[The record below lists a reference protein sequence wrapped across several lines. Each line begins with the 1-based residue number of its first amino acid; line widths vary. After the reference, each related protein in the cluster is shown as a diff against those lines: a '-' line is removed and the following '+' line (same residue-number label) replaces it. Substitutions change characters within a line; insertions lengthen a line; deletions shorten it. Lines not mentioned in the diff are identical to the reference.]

1 MEEVELQIQRRFL
14 VGGSRGKRPVS
25 VDNGL
30 VARGASMRGNLV
42 GGDDDEECDIA
53 FV

>member
-1 MEEVELQIQRRFL
+1 M

-30 VARGASMRGNLV
+30 VARGASMRGDLV
-42 GGDDDEECDIA
+42 GGDDDDDRDVA
-53 FV
+53 FI